1 MAAYKVLIADDN
13 SVDRKVLSR
22 VVRNQGNE
30 VIEVSNGF
38 EAVDAFKEHS
48 PEIVLMDV
56 MMPGLNGK
64 DATRQIKE
72 LANEDFVPVI
82 FLTSLSD
89 AQSLADCLESGGDD
103 FLTKPYNHI
112 VLQAK
117 IDSFHRMSEMHRTL
131 LHQRDEIARANK
143 HMLQE
148 QRVAKAVYDNV
159 AHAGCLNAENIRYEL
174 SPLAVFNG
182 DVLLAA
188 RKPSGGMHVLL
199 GDFTGH
205 GLPAAIGAMP
215 MADIFYGMTAKGFG
229 LREVL
234 REINQKLKSVLPV
247 GFFCC
252 SAAVDLAPDRHSV
265 RVWMGG
271 VPDCY
276 LLRADGES
284 LETLSS
290 RHLPLG
296 VLSGDKFN
304 DQMTEFPMSV
314 GDRLFLWSDGII
326 EARNDDGAMFGQ
338 DQLQDVI
345 RASKSPENVFD
356 DIQCAVNQFIG
367 ESEQDDDTTLIEVIM
382 AESLRGA
389 QEEPEANSGSTSS
402 HALGPMDWRMEYQME
417 ASTLRTFNPVPL
429 MNHIMT
435 EVPGLRAIGGQ
446 LYTVMAELFS
456 NAFEHGLLGLE
467 SSLKC
472 SADGFM
478 EYYRLREE
486 RVSKLQGG
494 YVRIIMEHTGDD
506 MSGDLTLIIEDSGEG
521 FIYDN
526 DDLFK
531 VSDNAYSGRG
541 IPLLRTI
548 CRSLKYVGKG
558 NIVEAVIHWP
568 LESKVKSELTSAS
581 SSKIATPTTIK
592 SNGEVG
598 DE

>member
-22 VVRNQGNE
+22 VVRNQGND
-30 VIEVSNGF
+30 VIEATNGF
-38 EAVDAFKEHS
+38 EAVDLFKEHR
-48 PEIVLMDV
+48 PDIVLMDV

-64 DATRQIKE
+64 EATRQIKKI
-72 LANEDFVPVI
+72 ADEDFIPVI

-89 AQSLADCLESGGDD
+89 AQSLADCLDSGGDD

-117 IDSFHRMSEMHRTL
+117 IDSYHRMSEMHRTL
-131 LHQRDEIARANK
+131 LHQRDEIARVNK

-159 AHAGCLNAENIRYEL
+159 AHAGCLDASNIRYEL

-188 RKPSGGMHVLL
+188 RKPGGGMYVLL

-234 REINQKLKSVLPV
+234 REVNQKLKSVLPV

-252 SAAVDLAPDRHSV
+252 AAAVDMAPDRQAAS
-265 RVWMGG
+265 VWMGG

-276 LLRADGES
+276 LLRKDGQMI
-284 LETLSS
+284 ETLSS

-296 VLSGDKFN
+296 VMSADKFN
-304 DQMTEFPMSV
+304 DQMTEFSMAM

-326 EARNDDGAMFGQ
+326 EARNDYGDMFGQ
-338 DQLQDVI
+338 ERLLNVVRDS
-345 RASKSPENVFD
+345 AHANHVFD
-356 DIQCAVNQFIG
+356 DIQRAVDEFVDG
-367 ESEQDDDTTLIEVIM
+367 TEQDDDTTLIEVIM
-382 AESLRGA
+382 TDMLEREESGA
-389 QEEPEANSGSTSS
+389 VTKTGNTV
-402 HALGPMDWRMEYQME
+402 GPRDWSMDYCLE
-417 ASTLRTFNPVPL
+417 ASTLQNFNPVPL
-429 MNHIMT
+429 MNHIMM

-446 LYTVMAELFS
+446 LYTVVAELFS
-456 NAFEHGLLGLE
+456 NAFEHGVLGLS
-467 SSLKC
+467 SSLKQ
-472 SADGFM
+472 SPDGFM
-478 EYYRLREE
+478 AYYQQREA
-486 RVSKLQGG
+486 RVAALTEGF
-494 YVRIIMEHTGDD
+494 VRFRMDHTGDGD
-506 MSGDLTLIIEDSGEG
+506 SGVLTLTVSDSGEG
-521 FIYDN
+521 FDYAAAPTSDANQN
-526 DDLFK
+526 D
-531 VSDNAYSGRG
+531 YSGRG

-548 CRSLKYVGKG
+548 CDTIEYRGKG
-558 NIVEAVIHWP
+558 NEVVVTIPWP
-568 LESKVKSELTSAS
+568 MEQAD
-581 SSKIATPTTIK
+581 A
-592 SNGEVG
+592 
-598 DE
+598 

>member
-1 MAAYKVLIADDN
+1 MTAYKVLIADDN

-22 VVRNQGNE
+22 VVRNQGNKVFE
-30 VIEVSNGF
+30 VCNGF
-38 EAVDAFKEHS
+38 EAVDAFREYR
-48 PEIVLMDV
+48 PDIVLMDV
-56 MMPGLNGK
+56 LMPGLNGK
-64 DATRQIKE
+64 DATRQIKA
-72 LANEDFVPVI
+72 LANEDFVPII

-159 AHAGCLNAENIRYEL
+159 AHAGCLSANNIRYEL

-265 RVWMGG
+265 SVWMGG

-276 LLRADGES
+276 LLRSDGKTI
-284 LETLSS
+284 ETLESS
-290 RHLPLG
+290 NLPLG

-304 DQMTEFPMSV
+304 SRMAEYPMSM
-314 GDRLFLWSDGII
+314 GDRLYLWSDGII
-326 EARNDDGAMFGQ
+326 EARNDEGNMFGQ
-338 DQLQDVI
+338 ERLKDVI
-345 RASKSPENVFD
+345 QSSALPEAVFD
-356 DIQCAVNQFIG
+356 DIQKAVVQFAG
-367 ESEQDDDTTLIEVIM
+367 DSEQDDDITLIEVVM
-382 AESLRGA
+382 AETLL
-389 QEEPEANSGSTSS
+389 EPRKDVSSDSSNKSTTSS
-402 HALGPMDWRMEYQME
+402 SSGPMDWCMEYRME
-417 ASTLRTFNPVPL
+417 ASTLQTFNPVPL
-429 MNHIMT
+429 MNHIMM

-456 NAFEHGLLGLE
+456 NAFEHGVLGMD
-467 SSLKC
+467 SSLK
-472 SADGFM
+472 STADGFM

-486 RVSKLQGG
+486 RVNQLESG
-494 YVRIIMEHTGDD
+494 YVCITMKHSGDD
-506 MSGDLTLIIEDSGEG
+506 ASGDLVLTIEDSGDG
-521 FIYDN
+521 FAYNN
-526 DDLFK
+526 DKLFQQ
-531 VSDNAYSGRG
+531 SSNAYSGRG
-541 IPLLRTI
+541 ISLLGNI
-548 CRSLKYVGKG
+548 CHSLKYQGKG
-558 NIVEAVIHWP
+558 NKVEAIVHWP
-568 LESKVKSELTSAS
+568 LEAIPQSAQ
-581 SSKIATPTTIK
+581 KERVP
-592 SNGEVG
+592 

>member
-1 MAAYKVLIADDN
+1 MSDYRVLIADDN

-38 EAVDAFKEHS
+38 EAVDAFREHR
-48 PEIVLMDV
+48 PDIVLMDV

-64 DATRQIKE
+64 EATRQIKE
-72 LANEDFVPVI
+72 ISGEDFIPVI

-117 IDSFHRMSEMHRTL
+117 ISSFRRMSDMHRIL
-131 LHQRDEIARANK
+131 LEQRNEIRLANR

-148 QRVAKAVYDNV
+148 QQVAKAVYDNV
-159 AHAGCLNAENIRYEL
+159 AHAGCLSASNIRYML

-188 RKPSGGMHVLL
+188 RKPSGGMHLLL

-229 LREVL
+229 LRDVL
-234 REINQKLKSVLPV
+234 REINLKLKSILPV

-252 SAAVDLAPDRHSV
+252 SAAVDLALDRKAVS
-265 RVWMGG
+265 VWMGG

-276 LLRADGES
+276 LLRADGS
-284 LETLSS
+284 AIETLSS

-296 VLSGDKFN
+296 VLGGDKFN
-304 DQMTEFPMSV
+304 DQMIELPMNE

-326 EARNDDGAMFGQ
+326 ESRNVEGEMFGQ
-338 DQLQDVI
+338 ERLIDIFHAAKAPEDVF
-345 RASKSPENVFD
+345 P
-356 DIQCAVNQFIG
+356 DIQMKVTEFIG
-367 ESEQDDDTTLIEVIM
+367 DSERDDDTTILEVVM
-382 AESLRGA
+382 ADADVQDEDVVSTKSSTGSGPIDWCLEYRLDASSLK
-389 QEEPEANSGSTSS
+389 N
-402 HALGPMDWRMEYQME
+402 
-417 ASTLRTFNPVPL
+417 FNPVPL
-429 MNHIMT
+429 LNHIMM
-435 EVPGLRAIGGQ
+435 EVPGLRAMGGQ
-446 LYTVMAELFS
+446 LHTVMAELFS
-456 NAFEHGLLGLE
+456 NAFEHGVLGLD
-467 SSLKC
+467 SGLKS

-486 RVSKLQGG
+486 RLASLSDG
-494 YVRIIMEHTGDD
+494 YVVIVLDHRGNGLE
-506 MSGDLTLIIEDSGEG
+506 GDLTITLKDSGPG
-521 FIYDN
+521 FDYSELNRMTADQSQ
-526 DDLFK
+526 L
-531 VSDNAYSGRG
+531 SGRG
-541 IPLLRTI
+541 IPLLKRI
-548 CRSLKYVGKG
+548 CRSLEYKG
-558 NIVEAVIHWP
+558 AGNHVEAVIHWP
-568 LESKVKSELTSAS
+568 QEQDQQV
-581 SSKIATPTTIK
+581 
-592 SNGEVG
+592 
-598 DE
+598 

>member
-1 MAAYKVLIADDN
+1 MSSYKVLIADDN
-13 SVDRKVLSR
+13 NVDRKVLSR

-38 EAVDAFKEHS
+38 EAVDAFREHR

-64 DATRQIKE
+64 EATRQIKNI
-72 LANEDFVPVI
+72 AGEDFVPVI

-103 FLTKPYNHI
+103 FLTKPYNYI

-131 LHQRDEIARANK
+131 LNQRDEIARVNR

-159 AHAGCLNAENIRYEL
+159 AHAGCLNAPNIRYEL

-188 RKPSGGMHVLL
+188 YKPGGGMHVVL

-234 REINQKLKSVLPV
+234 REINQKLKSILPV

-252 SAAVDLAPDRHSV
+252 AAAVELSPDRQAVS
-265 RVWMGG
+265 VWMGG

-276 LLRADGES
+276 LLRADGECV
-284 LETLSS
+284 ETLSS

-296 VLSGDKFN
+296 VLSGDQFN
-304 DQMTEFPMSV
+304 DKMTELPMSK

-326 EARNDDGAMFGQ
+326 EARNSEGEMFGQ
-338 DQLQDVI
+338 ERLLDVV
-345 RASKSPENVFD
+345 RQANKPEDVFTS
-356 DIQCAVNQFIG
+356 IQSCVDEFTAG
-367 ESEQDDDTTLIEVIM
+367 SEKDDDTTLIEVVM
-382 AESLRGA
+382 DTLRGA
-389 QEEPEANSGSTSS
+389 QAAQKSGKSSTGT
-402 HALGPMDWRMEYQME
+402 GPIDWTMDYCLE
-417 ASTLRTFNPVPL
+417 ASTLRSFNPVPL
-429 MNHIMT
+429 MNHIMM

-446 LYTVMAELFS
+446 LYTVVAELFS
-456 NAFEHGLLGLE
+456 NAFEHGVLGLE
-467 SSLKC
+467 SSLKD
-472 SADGFM
+472 SSEGFM
-478 EYYRLREE
+478 EYYRQREE
-486 RVSKLQGG
+486 RTKNLTDGFVKIRMS
-494 YVRIIMEHTGDD
+494 HTGDGLQ
-506 MSGDLTLIIEDSGEG
+506 GDLTLVVEDSGEG
-521 FIYDN
+521 FNYNNN
-526 DDLFK
+526 DVFRP
-531 VSDNAYSGRG
+531 SDNRYSGRG
-541 IPLLRTI
+541 IPLLERI
-548 CRSLKYVGKG
+548 CKSLEYKGKG
-558 NIVEAVIHWP
+558 NRVEAVIHWP
-568 LESKVKSELTSAS
+568 LDQESETNA
-581 SSKIATPTTIK
+581 
-592 SNGEVG
+592 
-598 DE
+598 

>member
-30 VIEVSNGF
+30 VIEASNGF
-38 EAVDAFKEHS
+38 EAIEAFKEHR

-64 DATRQIKE
+64 EATRQIKK
-72 LANEDFVPVI
+72 LANEDFVPII

-89 AQSLADCLESGGDD
+89 AQSLADCLESGGND

-117 IDSFHRMSEMHRTL
+117 IDSYHRMSEMHRTL
-131 LHQRDEIARANK
+131 LHQRDEIARTNK
-143 HMLQE
+143 QMLQE

-159 AHAGCLNAENIRYEL
+159 AHAGCLNADNIRYEL

-188 RKPSGGMHVLL
+188 RKPGGGMHVLL

-234 REINQKLKSVLPV
+234 REINQKLKSILPV

-265 RVWMGG
+265 SVWMGG

-276 LLRADGES
+276 LLRADGKTI
-284 LETLSS
+284 ETLSS

-304 DQMTEFPMSV
+304 DQMTDFPMSLN
-314 GDRLFLWSDGII
+314 DRLFLWSDGII
-326 EARNDDGAMFGQ
+326 EARNCEGKMFGEQ
-338 DQLQDVI
+338 RLKDVVQN
-345 RASKSPENVFD
+345 SELPSQVFD
-356 DIQCAVNQFIG
+356 DIQKSVDEFIG
-367 ESEQDDDTTLIEVIM
+367 ESAQDDDITLIEVVM
-382 AESLRGA
+382 AATLHDAKKETKT
-389 QEEPEANSGSTSS
+389 NSGAST
-402 HALGPMDWRMEYQME
+402 LGPMDWCMDYHME
-417 ASTLRTFNPVPL
+417 ATTLRSFNPVPL
-429 MNHIMT
+429 MNHIMM
-435 EVPGLRAIGGQ
+435 EVPGLCAIGGQ

-456 NAFEHGLLGLE
+456 NAFEHGVLGMN
-467 SSLKC
+467 SSMKA

-486 RVSKLQGG
+486 RVAQLTDG
-494 YVRIIMEHTGDD
+494 YIRISMKHTGDHD
-506 MSGDLTLIIEDSGEG
+506 QGDLTLIIEDSGPG
-521 FIYDN
+521 FDYN
-526 DDLFK
+526 DRVFQA
-531 VSDNAYSGRG
+531 SENNYSGRG
-541 IPLLRTI
+541 IPLLASI
-548 CRSLKYVGKG
+548 CRSLEYKGKG
-558 NIVEAVIHWP
+558 NIVEAQIHWP
-568 LESKVKSELTSAS
+568 LETGGDSLDV
-581 SSKIATPTTIK
+581 I
-592 SNGEVG
+592 GEAH
-598 DE
+598 EQA

>member
-22 VVRNQGNE
+22 VVRNQGND
-30 VIEVSNGF
+30 VIEATNGF
-38 EAVDAFKEHS
+38 EAVDLFKEHR
-48 PEIVLMDV
+48 PDIVLMDV

-64 DATRQIKE
+64 EATRQIKKI
-72 LANEDFVPVI
+72 ADEDFIPVI

-89 AQSLADCLESGGDD
+89 AQSLADCLDSGGDD

-117 IDSFHRMSEMHRTL
+117 IDSYHRMSEMHRTL
-131 LHQRDEIARANK
+131 LHQRDEIARVNK

-159 AHAGCLNAENIRYEL
+159 AHAGCLDASNIRYEL

-188 RKPSGGMHVLL
+188 RKPGGGMHVLL

-234 REINQKLKSVLPV
+234 REVNQKLKSVLPV

-252 SAAVDLAPDRHSV
+252 AAAVDMAPDRQAAS
-265 RVWMGG
+265 VWMGG

-276 LLRADGES
+276 LLRKDGQMI
-284 LETLSS
+284 ETLSS

-296 VLSGDKFN
+296 VMSADKFN
-304 DQMTEFPMSV
+304 DQMTEFSMAM

-326 EARNDDGAMFGQ
+326 EARNEYGDMFGQ
-338 DQLQDVI
+338 ERLLNVVRDS
-345 RASKSPENVFD
+345 AHANHVFD
-356 DIQCAVNQFIG
+356 DIQRAVDEFVDG
-367 ESEQDDDTTLIEVIM
+367 TEQDDDTTLIEVIM
-382 AESLRGA
+382 TDMLEREESGA
-389 QEEPEANSGSTSS
+389 VTKTGNTV
-402 HALGPMDWRMEYQME
+402 GPRDWSMEYSLE
-417 ASTLRTFNPVPL
+417 ASTLQNFNPVPL
-429 MNHIMT
+429 MNHIMM

-446 LYTVMAELFS
+446 LYTVVAELFS
-456 NAFEHGLLGLE
+456 NAFEHGVLGL
-467 SSLKC
+467 SSALKQ
-472 SADGFM
+472 SPDGFM
-478 EYYRLREE
+478 AYYQQRET
-486 RVSKLQGG
+486 RVAALTEGF
-494 YVRIIMEHTGDD
+494 VRFRMDHIGDGD
-506 MSGDLTLIIEDSGEG
+506 SGVLTLTVSDSGEG
-521 FIYDN
+521 FDYAAASTSGTDQN
-526 DDLFK
+526 D
-531 VSDNAYSGRG
+531 YSGRG

-548 CRSLKYVGKG
+548 CDTIEFRGKG
-558 NIVEAVIHWP
+558 NEVVVTIPWP
-568 LESKVKSELTSAS
+568 MEQAD
-581 SSKIATPTTIK
+581 A
-592 SNGEVG
+592 
-598 DE
+598 